1 MQGVS
6 PIGLVAF
13 CVGLCVCVCIG
24 TVRWPDLMGISLHIP
39 FALSLSREP
48 EVLMGEGVAE
58 DRSNP
63 GGREGGRLTSE
74 TQPGHTHTA
83 VHSCED
89 RLSRV
94 SSTHVHKLWLL

>member
-13 CVGLCVCVCIG
+13 CVGLCVCVCVCARVCACIG

-63 GGREGGRLTSE
+63 GGREVDL
-74 TQPGHTHTA
+74 
-83 VHSCED
+83 
-89 RLSRV
+89 
-94 SSTHVHKLWLL
+94 